1 MNGKFIAFLA
11 LSLSMSTAGTS
22 DNYLREVDQ
31 WRAKHQNELAKDF
44 GWLTVVGLD
53 WLKEGDNRVGS
64 DAASEVPLPPG
75 SAPPR
80 VAVISLHAGKVVL
93 HPAPGVRLTLNGKAA
108 TETTLRE
115 DDDVLAI
122 NHLQFYVIRRG
133 DKPASA

>member
-64 DAASEVPLPPG
+64 DPASEVPLPPG

-93 HPAPGVRLTLNGKAA
+93 HPAPGVRAHA
-108 TETTLRE
+108 
-115 DDDVLAI
+115 
-122 NHLQFYVIRRG
+122 
-133 DKPASA
+133 